1 MKKQKSSNIGSFSPS
16 LEGGRGEASNR
27 KSLHT
32 GSESPLPRRGLGG
45 GSKINVV
52 TLGCS
57 KNLVDSEVLL
67 NQLSMD
73 GFEVV
78 HDSNDA
84 SDIVVI
90 NTCGFIHDAKEES
103 VNTILSFVD
112 AKGRGEIEKLYVMGC
127 LSERYKADLE
137 KEVPEVDRFFGKFD
151 MRAIVSELK
160 ATYRPEYIYERKIT
174 TPSHFAYLKI
184 SEGCNRVCAFCAIP
198 GMTGKHKSKSMDD
211 LVKEARYLAKNGV
224 KEILLIAQDLSYY
237 GIDLYGKGM
246 LAELIQK
253 IAEID
258 GIEWIR
264 LHYLYPTKFPMDILP
279 LFKSVPKLCKY
290 IDIPLQ
296 HSANN
301 VLKHML
307 RHVTTEETEALLQK
321 IKAEVPG
328 IAIRTTMLVGHPGE
342 TEEDFEQLKSF
353 VQKHKFD
360 RLGAFTYSH
369 EEGTYGY
376 KTYQDDVPEDV
387 KQARADELMGLQERI
402 SAELNAAKV
411 GQFLKVII
419 DREDD
424 EFFVGRTEFDSPE
437 VDGEVLISKETP
449 LKKGQFC
456 MVEIT
461 SAEEFDLYG
470 KVTPAFMLM
479 R

>member
-1 MKKQKSSNIGSFSPS
+1 MTTNKYINASSLPPQQ
-16 LEGGRGEASNR
+16 EGA
-27 KSLHT
+27 
-32 GSESPLPRRGLGG
+32 GG
-45 GSKINVV
+45 GSRQKINVV

-78 HDSNDA
+78 HDSNDTD
-84 SDIVVI
+84 SQVVVI
-90 NTCGFIHDAKEES
+90 NTCGFINDAKEES
-103 VNTILSFVD
+103 VNTIMQFVG
-112 AKGRGEIEKLYVMGC
+112 AKGRGDIEKLYVMGC
-127 LSERYKADLE
+127 LSERYKSDLE
-137 KEVPEVDRFFGKFD
+137 KEVPEVDKFFGKFD
-151 MRAIVSELK
+151 LKALVTELK
-160 ATYRPEYIYERKIT
+160 ATYRPEFIYERKIT

-198 GMTGKHKSKSMDD
+198 GMTGQHRSRTMED
-211 LVKEARYLAKNGV
+211 LVKEAKYLAKNGV
-224 KEILLIAQDLSYY
+224 REILLIAQDLSYY

-253 IAEID
+253 IAEVE

-279 LFKSVPKLCKY
+279 LFKTVDKLCRY

-301 VLKHML
+301 VLKRML

-321 IKAEVPG
+321 IREEVPG
-328 IAIRTTMLVGHPGE
+328 ITIRTTMLVGHPGE
-342 TEEDFEQLKSF
+342 MQEDFEQLKGF
-353 VQKHKFD
+353 VQKHRFD

-376 KTYQDDVPEDV
+376 KKYEDDVPEEV
-387 KQARADELMGLQERI
+387 KQARADAIMGLQQGI
-402 SAELNAAKV
+402 SAQLNAEKV
-411 GQFLKVII
+411 GKTLKVII
-419 DREDD
+419 DREDE

-437 VDGEVLISKETP
+437 VDGEVLIGKEVT
-449 LKKGQFC
+449 LKKGQFYQ
-456 MVEIT
+456 VEIT
-461 SAEEFDLYG
+461 GAEEFDLYG
-470 KVTPAFMLM
+470 KVV
-479 R
+479 

>member
-1 MKKQKSSNIGSFSPS
+1 MLERKPSHAGSLPP
-16 LEGGRGEASNR
+16 LVEGAGGGR
-27 KSLHT
+27 T
-32 GSESPLPRRGLGG
+32 Q
-45 GSKINVV
+45 KINVV

-67 NQLSMD
+67 NQLAMD

-78 HDSNDA
+78 HDSNDTD

-103 VNTILSFVD
+103 VNTIMQFVG

-127 LSERYKADLE
+127 LSERYKLDLE

-151 MRAIVSELK
+151 MKAVVSELK
-160 ATYRPEYIYERKIT
+160 ANYRPEFIYERKIT

-198 GMTGKHKSKSMDD
+198 GMTGKHKSKSMED
-211 LVKEARYLAKNGV
+211 LVKETKYLAKNGV

-253 IAEID
+253 IAEVD

-279 LFKSVPKLCKY
+279 LFRTVPKLCKY

-296 HSANN
+296 HSSNN
-301 VLKHML
+301 VLKRML
-307 RHVTTEETEALLQK
+307 RHVTTEETEGLLLK
-321 IKAEVPG
+321 IKKEVPG

-342 TEEDFEQLKSF
+342 TEDDFEQLKSF
-353 VQKHKFD
+353 VQKHRFD

-376 KTYQDDVPEDV
+376 QKYSDDVPEEL
-387 KQARADELMGLQERI
+387 KQARQEELMEIQQII
-402 SAELNAAKV
+402 SSQLNSSRV
-411 GQFLKVII
+411 GQILKVII

-424 EFFVGRTEFDSPE
+424 EFYVGRSEFDSPE
-437 VDGEVLISKETP
+437 VDGEVLISKEFP
-449 LKKGQFC
+449 LRKGQFYQ
-456 MVEIT
+456 VEIIG
-461 SAEEFDLYG
+461 SEEFDLYG
-470 KVTPAFMLM
+470 VVNQ
-479 R
+479 

>member
-1 MKKQKSSNIGSFSPS
+1 MEKQ
-16 LEGGRGEASNR
+16 
-27 KSLHT
+27 
-32 GSESPLPRRGLGG
+32 
-45 GSKINVV
+45 KINVV

-67 NQLSMD
+67 NQLSKD

-78 HDSNDA
+78 HDSDDA
-84 SDIVVI
+84 DSDIVVI

-103 VNTILSFVD
+103 VNTILQFVD
-112 AKGRGEIEKLYVMGC
+112 AKGRGDIDKLYVMGC
-127 LSERYKADLE
+127 LSERYKTDLE
-137 KEVPEVDRFFGKFD
+137 KEVPEVDKFFGKFD
-151 MRAIVSELK
+151 LKALVGELK
-160 ATYRPEYIYERKIT
+160 ATYRPEFIYERKIT

-198 GMTGKHKSKSMDD
+198 GMTGKHVSKSMDD
-211 LVKEARYLAKNGV
+211 LVKEAKYLAKSGV

-253 IAEID
+253 IAEVD

-279 LFKSVPKLCKY
+279 LFKTVPKLCKY

-296 HSANN
+296 HSSNN

-307 RHVTTEETEALLQK
+307 RQVTTEETEALLQK
-321 IKAEVPG
+321 IKEEVPE
-328 IAIRTTMLVGHPGE
+328 IAIRTTMLIGHPGE

-353 VQKHKFD
+353 VSKHRFD
-360 RLGAFTYSH
+360 RLGAFSYSH

-376 KTYQDDVPEDV
+376 KKYADDIPEGV
-387 KQARADELMGLQERI
+387 KQARVEELMGIQQIVSSQLNAERI
-402 SAELNAAKV
+402 
-411 GQFLKVII
+411 GQTLKVII
-419 DREDD
+419 DREDE
-424 EFFVGRTEFDSPE
+424 EFYVGRTEFDSPE
-437 VDGEVLISKETP
+437 VDGEVLISKEVS

-456 MVEIT
+456 KVEIT
-461 SAEEFDLYG
+461 SSEEFDLYG
-470 KVTPAFMLM
+470 KVI
-479 R
+479 

>member
-1 MKKQKSSNIGSFSPS
+1 MKKQKV
-16 LEGGRGEASNR
+16 
-27 KSLHT
+27 
-32 GSESPLPRRGLGG
+32 
-45 GSKINVV
+45 NVV

-73 GFEVV
+73 GFDVV
-78 HDSNDA
+78 HDSNDD

-103 VNTILSFVD
+103 VNTIMNYVD
-112 AKGRGEIEKLYVMGC
+112 AKSRGNIDKLYVMGC
-127 LSERYKADLE
+127 LSERYKTDLE
-137 KEVPEVDRFFGKFD
+137 KEVPEVDKFFGKFD
-151 MRAIVSELK
+151 LKALVGELK
-160 ATYRPEYIYERKIT
+160 ATYRPEFIYERKIT
-174 TPSHFAYLKI
+174 TPSHFAYLKV

-198 GMTGKHKSKSMDD
+198 GMTGKHRSKSVEE
-211 LVKEARYLAKNGV
+211 LVKETRYLAKNGV

-246 LAELIQK
+246 LADLIQR
-253 IAEID
+253 IAEVD

-279 LFKSVPKLCKY
+279 LFKTVDKLCKY

-296 HSANN
+296 HSSNN

-307 RHVTTEETEALLQK
+307 RQVTTEETEALLQK
-321 IKAEVPG
+321 IREEVVG

-353 VQKHKFD
+353 IQKHRFD
-360 RLGAFTYSH
+360 RLGVFPYSH
-369 EEGTYGY
+369 EEGTYGFRKY
-376 KTYQDDVPEDV
+376 ADDIPDEV
-387 KQARADELMGLQERI
+387 KQARADEVMAIQQRI
-402 SAELNAAKV
+402 SAQLNEERV
-411 GQFLKVII
+411 GKTFKVII
-419 DREDD
+419 DREED
-424 EFFVGRTEFDSPE
+424 EFYVGRTEYDSPE

-456 MVEIT
+456 QVEIT
-461 SAEEFDLYG
+461 GAEEFDLYG
-470 KVTPAFMLM
+470 KIVL
-479 R
+479 

>member
-1 MKKQKSSNIGSFSPS
+1 MKKQ
-16 LEGGRGEASNR
+16 
-27 KSLHT
+27 
-32 GSESPLPRRGLGG
+32 
-45 GSKINVV
+45 KINVV

-73 GFEVV
+73 GFDVV
-78 HDSNDA
+78 HDSNDTD

-103 VNTILSFVD
+103 VNTIMQFVG
-112 AKGRGEIEKLYVMGC
+112 AKGRGEIDKLYVMGC
-127 LSERYKADLE
+127 LSERYKLDLE
-137 KEVPEVDRFFGKFD
+137 KEVPEVDKFFGKFD
-151 MRAIVSELK
+151 MKAVVSELK

-211 LVKEARYLAKNGV
+211 LVKEAKYLAKKGV
-224 KEILLIAQDLSYY
+224 REILLIAQDLSYY

-279 LFKSVPKLCKY
+279 LFKSIPKLCKY

-296 HSANN
+296 HSSNN

-321 IKAEVPG
+321 IKEEVPG
-328 IAIRTTMLVGHPGE
+328 IAIRTTMLIGHPGE
-342 TEEDFEQLKSF
+342 TDEDFEQLKSF

-360 RLGAFTYSH
+360 CLGAFTYSH

-376 KTYQDDVPEDV
+376 QKYNDDVPGEV
-387 KQARADELMGLQERI
+387 KQARQEELMGIQQIISSQL
-402 SAELNAAKV
+402 SAEKV
-411 GQFLKVII
+411 GRTLKVII

-437 VDGEVLISKETP
+437 VDGEVLISKEVS
-449 LKKGQFC
+449 LKKGQFYQI
-456 MVEIT
+456 EIT
-461 SAEEFDLYG
+461 GSDEFDLYG
-470 KVTPAFMLM
+470 KVAVE
-479 R
+479 

>member
-1 MKKQKSSNIGSFSPS
+1 MSWCLRGKKNKKMKKQ
-16 LEGGRGEASNR
+16 
-27 KSLHT
+27 
-32 GSESPLPRRGLGG
+32 
-45 GSKINVV
+45 KINVV

-73 GFEVV
+73 GFEVM
-78 HDSNDA
+78 HDSNDT

-90 NTCGFIHDAKEES
+90 NTCGFINDAKEES
-103 VNTILSFVD
+103 VNTILQFVD
-112 AKGRGEIEKLYVMGC
+112 AKSRGAIEKLYVMGC
-127 LSERYKADLE
+127 LSERYKSDLE
-137 KEVPEVDRFFGKFD
+137 TEVPEVDKFFGKFD
-151 MRAIVSELK
+151 LKALVGELK
-160 ATYRPEYIYERKIT
+160 ANYRPEFIYERKIT

-198 GMTGKHKSKSMDD
+198 GMTGKHQSRSIED
-211 LVKEARYLAKNGV
+211 LVKEAKYLSKNGV

-253 IAEID
+253 IAEVD

-296 HSANN
+296 HSSNN

-321 IKAEVPG
+321 IKEEVPG

-342 TEEDFEQLKSF
+342 TDEDFEQLKDF
-353 VQKHKFD
+353 VKRHRFD

-369 EEGTYGY
+369 EEGTYGFKKY
-376 KTYQDDVPEDV
+376 EDNIPEEV
-387 KQARADELMGLQERI
+387 KQARQEELMEVQQII
-402 SAELNAAKV
+402 SSQLNAARV
-411 GQFLKVII
+411 GQTLNVII

-424 EFFVGRTEFDSPE
+424 EFYVGRTEFDSPE
-437 VDGEVLISKETP
+437 VDGEVLISKEVK
-449 LKKGQFC
+449 LKKGQFYP
-456 MVEIT
+456 VEIT
-461 SAEEFDLYG
+461 GAEEFDLYG
-470 KVTPAFMLM
+470 KVI
-479 R
+479 

>member
-1 MKKQKSSNIGSFSPS
+1 MKKQ
-16 LEGGRGEASNR
+16 
-27 KSLHT
+27 
-32 GSESPLPRRGLGG
+32 
-45 GSKINVV
+45 KINVV

-67 NQLSMD
+67 NQLAMD

-78 HDSNDA
+78 HDSNDTD

-90 NTCGFIHDAKEES
+90 NTCGFIADAKEES
-103 VNTILSFVD
+103 VNTIMQFVG

-127 LSERYKADLE
+127 LSERYKTDLE
-137 KEVPEVDRFFGKFD
+137 VEVPEVDKFFGKFD
-151 MRAIVSELK
+151 LRALVTELK

-198 GMTGKHKSKSMDD
+198 GMTGQHRSKSMDD
-211 LVKEARYLAKNGV
+211 LVKEAKYLAKNGV
-224 KEILLIAQDLSYY
+224 REILLIAQDLSYY

-253 IAEID
+253 IAEIN

-279 LFKSVPKLCKY
+279 LFKTVDKLCHY

-301 VLKHML
+301 VLKNML

-321 IKAEVPG
+321 IKEEVPG
-328 IAIRTTMLVGHPGE
+328 ITIRTTMLVGHPGE
-342 TEEDFEQLKSF
+342 TQEDFDQLKSF
-353 VQKHKFD
+353 ISKHRFD

-376 KTYQDDVPEDV
+376 KKYEDDVPEEL
-387 KQARADELMGLQERI
+387 KQARADEIMGLQQGI
-402 SAELNAAKV
+402 SAQLNAEKV
-411 GQFLKVII
+411 GRTLKVII

-437 VDGEVLISKETP
+437 VDGEVLIGKET
-449 LKKGQFC
+449 LLMKGQFYQ
-456 MVEIT
+456 VEIT
-461 SAEEFDLYG
+461 GSEEFDLYG
-470 KVTPAFMLM
+470 KVN
-479 R
+479 

>member
-1 MKKQKSSNIGSFSPS
+1 MSKNKSSH
-16 LEGGRGEASNR
+16 A
-27 KSLHT
+27 
-32 GSESPLPRRGLGG
+32 GSESPLSRRGKGEA
-45 GSKINVV
+45 SKINVV

-67 NQLSMD
+67 SQLSMD

-78 HDSNDA
+78 HDSNDF
-84 SDIVVI
+84 SDVVVV
-90 NTCGFIHDAKEES
+90 NTCGFIGDAKEES
-103 VNTILSFVD
+103 VNTILQFVE
-112 AKGRGEIEKLYVMGC
+112 AKNRGDIDKLYVMGC
-127 LSERYKADLE
+127 LSERYKTDLQQE
-137 KEVPEVDRFFGKFD
+137 IPEVDRYFGKFD
-151 MRAIVSELK
+151 LKAIVTELK
-160 ATYRPEYIYERKIT
+160 ATYRPEFIYERKIT

-198 GMTGKHKSKSMDD
+198 GMTGKHRSKSIEE
-211 LVKEARYLAKNGV
+211 LEKETKYLARRGV

-246 LAELIQK
+246 LAELIQRV
-253 IAEID
+253 AAVD

-307 RHVTTEETEALLQK
+307 RQVTTEETEALLQK

-353 VQKHKFD
+353 IQKHRFD

-376 KTYQDDVPEDV
+376 KKYTDEIPEEV
-387 KQARADELMGLQERI
+387 KQARADELMGIQERI

-411 GQFLKVII
+411 GKTLKVIV
-419 DREDD
+419 DREED
-424 EFFVGRTEFDSPE
+424 EFYVGRTEYDSPE
-437 VDGEVLISKETP
+437 VDGEVFVSKEIP
-449 LKKGQFC
+449 LTKGQFVQ
-456 MVEIT
+456 VEVT
-461 SAEEFDLYG
+461 GSAEFDLYG
-470 KVTPAFMLM
+470 KVV
-479 R
+479 

>member
-1 MKKQKSSNIGSFSPS
+1 MSKRKSTNIGSFSPPS
-16 LEGGRGEASNR
+16 EGLGEAS
-27 KSLHT
+27 
-32 GSESPLPRRGLGG
+32 GAGG
-45 GSKINVV
+45 GSRKINVV

-78 HDSNDA
+78 HDSNDTD
-84 SDIVVI
+84 SEIVVI

-103 VNTILSFVD
+103 VNTIMQFVG

-127 LSERYKADLE
+127 LSERYKLDLE

-151 MRAIVSELK
+151 LKAVVSELK
-160 ATYRPEYIYERKIT
+160 ATYRPEFIYERKIT

-211 LVKEARYLAKNGV
+211 LVKEAKYLTKKGV
-224 KEILLIAQDLSYY
+224 REILLIAQDLSYY

-246 LAELIQK
+246 LAELIQR

-258 GIEWIR
+258 GIVWIR

-279 LFKSVPKLCKY
+279 LFKSIPKLCKY

-296 HSANN
+296 HSSNN
-301 VLKHML
+301 VLKQML

-321 IKAEVPG
+321 IKEAVPG

-342 TEEDFEQLKSF
+342 TDEDFEQLKSF
-353 VQKHKFD
+353 IQNHQFD

-369 EEGTYGY
+369 EEGTYGGQKY
-376 KTYQDDVPEDV
+376 NDDVPEEV
-387 KQARADELMGLQERI
+387 KQARQEELMGIQQII
-402 SAELNAAKV
+402 SSQLNAEKI
-411 GQFLKVII
+411 GQTLQVLI
-419 DREDD
+419 DREDE
-424 EFFVGRTEFDSPE
+424 EFYVGRTEFDSPE
-437 VDGEVLISKETP
+437 VDGEVLINKEVS
-449 LKKGQFC
+449 LKKGQFYQ
-456 MVEIT
+456 VEIT
-461 SAEEFDLYG
+461 GSEEFDLYG
-470 KVTPAFMLM
+470 KVANELIGFRPIST
-479 R
+479 